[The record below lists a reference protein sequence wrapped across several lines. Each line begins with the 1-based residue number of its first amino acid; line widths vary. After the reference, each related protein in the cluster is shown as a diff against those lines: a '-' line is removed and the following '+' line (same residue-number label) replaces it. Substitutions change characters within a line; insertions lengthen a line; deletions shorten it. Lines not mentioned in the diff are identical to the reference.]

1 VPTAAYSNKEVTLD
15 FKFDH
20 RLPGATSVTWEWLV
34 ENYCRGRKVLD
45 LGCGGAPEFDQL
57 WRKGKLL
64 HKAIHEAGKDVVG
77 LDLDAPVATRMRA
90 LGFNVVCD
98 DAENPQ
104 YLNGAGPFEVIV
116 AGDIIEHLNNPGAML
131 AAMKPRLGPNG
142 VFIIST
148 PNAFRWYNPV
158 LATIG
163 HEFNHPHHTAWF
175 SFLTLNTLAERHGYR
190 IARWHVMDKVT
201 CPIDH
206 EDSLGKK
213 MGKVLFRGT
222 DGLLRRVLFRKNP
235 WLADTIVAVLG
246 HPTNAQM
253 EGV

>member
-1 VPTAAYSNKEVTLD
+1 MMQQTD
-15 FKFDH
+15 FHFDH
-20 RLPGATSVTWEWLV
+20 RLPKATSVDWDWLV
-34 ENYCRGRKVLD
+34 EHYCAGRKVLD

-57 WRKGKLL
+57 WREGKLL
-64 HKAIHEAGKDVVG
+64 HKKVREIGREVVG
-77 LDLDAPVATRMRA
+77 LDLDAPVVQQMRA

-104 YLNGAGPFEVIV
+104 HLNGAGPFEVIV

-131 AAMKPRLGPNG
+131 AAMKSRLAPEG

-148 PNAFRWYNPV
+148 PNAFRWYNPM

-190 IARWHVMDKVT
+190 IVRWHVMDKVT

-206 EDSLGKK
+206 EDSFGKK
-213 MGKVLFRGT
+213 IGKVLFKST
-222 DGLLRRVLFRKNP
+222 DGLLRRVLFRNNV

-246 HPTNAQM
+246 HAQQNQLQAA
-253 EGV
+253 